1 MELESSTTK
10 IFDISIPLQM
20 LKTTKPKPSQEVKVT
35 VKSKTK
41 PKKETTKEKPQET
54 EIIAQ

>member
-20 LKTTKPKPSQEVKVT
+20 LKTTKPKQSYIAVKLIL
-35 VKSKTK
+35 
-41 PKKETTKEKPQET
+41 QNL
-54 EIIAQ
+54 IAQNCV